1 MALSQSEFRSYKCY
15 VNYNVVQMLICKA
28 INSEFKSEKACQST
42 LNSYYS
48 FSNFLL
54 NSPWCSIIL
63 GRFGAFLQVFA
74 VNVDDFFQF

>member
-42 LNSYYS
+42 LNSYS

-63 GRFGAFLQVFA
+63 GRFSAAFLQVFA
-74 VNVDDFFQF
+74 VNVGDFFQF